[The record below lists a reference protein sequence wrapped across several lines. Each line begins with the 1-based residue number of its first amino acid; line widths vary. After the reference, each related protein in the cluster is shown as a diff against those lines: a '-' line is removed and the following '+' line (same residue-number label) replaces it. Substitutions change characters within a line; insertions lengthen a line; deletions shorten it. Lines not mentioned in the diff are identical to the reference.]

1 VSRYAQKFNGCRA
14 SLALALGCGALV
26 TMFSSAAEPPG
37 RSTPKPPQ
45 SRVVIVHDPAATEA
59 FKPVPNLVRT
69 MVDAGITRL
78 TGKTNLTAAWLSF
91 VSPKDVVGLKVLSAP
106 GADAGTR
113 PAVVAAVIEGLLAAK
128 IPATNIVVWD
138 RQRADL
144 RKAGYAEMAEHYGAQ
159 LEGSANSGFD
169 ESAFYNPERPILGQL
184 VWGDIEFGRKG
195 EGVGRRSYVTR
206 LLTKQIT
213 KIITITPML
222 NHNAAGVNGHLYSL
236 AQGSVDNFIRF
247 ENDLLRLSTAVPEIY
262 ALPAVGDK
270 VVLNI
275 TDALLCQYHGEN
287 HGLLHYAVML
297 NELRFSKDPVALD
310 FLSLRDMEQVRLN
323 AKTFVPRESSFTNQ
337 VELVNNAALLE
348 LGTSEL
354 ENIQIERVSL
364 GGSAEPERSSGLE
377 RPKPSAPAH

>member
-1 VSRYAQKFNGCRA
+1 
-14 SLALALGCGALV
+14 
-26 TMFSSAAEPPG
+26 MFSSAAEPPG